1 MAQTLAMR
9 ATSLAAST
17 ALLAL
22 AGIAALAMSWTV
34 AHLAPLPDGPVIRS
48 ETLVLETPKTPTPPI
63 RHSPPADTSRP
74 TEQAVEPTNPRP
86 TSFSNDG
93 STGAGV
99 DPRPP
104 TISNPHWL
112 QTPRDLARYYPM
124 MAQRRDI
131 EGEVQLDCL
140 VTTTGALQ
148 CSVASETPANW
159 GFGAAA
165 IRIAQDY
172 RMVPAMRDGAPI
184 EARYRMRVP
193 FRLNR

>member
-22 AGIAALAMSWTV
+22 AGIAAFSMKWVVSHFSPEGDPRTIITV
-34 AHLAPLPDGPVIRS
+34 S
-48 ETLVLETPKTPTPPI
+48 EQTTPP
-63 RHSPPADTSRP
+63 RTSHVVQPLRPPDQTQPAQQTI
-74 TEQAVEPTNPRP
+74 EPLNVVPISANPP
-86 TSFSNDG
+86 
-93 STGAGV
+93 GAGPAIP
-99 DPRPP
+99 DPVPP
-104 TISNPHWL
+104 TITNAHWL

-124 MAQRRDI
+124 MALRRDI
-131 EGEVQLDCL
+131 EGDVQLDCL
-140 VTTTGALQ
+140 VTTTGSLQ

-172 RMVPAMRDGAPI
+172 RMVPAMRDGAPV
-184 EARYRMRVP
+184 EGRYRMRVP

>member
-1 MAQTLAMR
+1 MAQTLTMR

-22 AGIAALAMSWTV
+22 ASIAAFSLKWAV
-34 AHLAPLPDGPVIRS
+34 ALMPPPSDGPIIVS
-48 ETLVLETPKTPTPPI
+48 ESEPVAPTPSHPI
-63 RHSPPADTSRP
+63 QPVRPADP
-74 TEQAVEPTNPRP
+74 TQPLAESSDTAVTTPISTEPAN
-86 TSFSNDG
+86 
-93 STGAGV
+93 TGFVTPNIG
-99 DPRPP
+99 PP

-124 MAQRRDI
+124 MALRRDI

-140 VTTTGALQ
+140 VTTTGSLQ
-148 CSVASETPANW
+148 CAVASETPTNW

-172 RMVPAMRDGAPI
+172 RMVPAMRDGAPA

>member
-1 MAQTLAMR
+1 MAQTLTAR

-22 AGIAALAMSWTV
+22 AAVAAFSMKWAISHV
-34 AHLAPLPDGPVIRS
+34 PDAAD
-48 ETLVLETPKTPTPPI
+48 PTPI
-63 RHSPPADTSRP
+63 ESVREQLLIPPQPSHPVQHVRP
-74 TEQAVEPTNPRP
+74 PDPTQTTVETTQPAQT
-86 TSFSNDG
+86 TQI
-93 STGAGV
+93 STTAPAGAAAP
-99 DPRPP
+99 DPSPP

-112 QTPRDLARYYPM
+112 QTPRDLARYYPL
-124 MAQRRDI
+124 AAIRRDI

-140 VTTTGALQ
+140 VTVTGALQ

-172 RMVPAMRDGAPI
+172 RMVPATRDGAPV

-193 FRLNR
+193 FRLGR